1 MGAIFTA
8 EDSKEIRD
16 GKLTG
21 DWGRHWLCNS
31 SAQGPVTKSTSEN
44 KMHICHLNPIPAHGF
59 NYFGLDASGID
70 LTEGASIVNQPCLNF
85 I

>member
-44 KMHICHLNPIPAHGF
+44 KMHTCHLNPLHMALII
-59 NYFGLDASGID
+59 LDKMLQALI
-70 LTEGASIVNQPCLNF
+70 
-85 I
+85 